1 MDLSPTHDFVLSC
14 IGYLKILFTQSS
26 DLLNVDTIHYTI
38 SNTHHQSHQKNLQVL
53 GNRQAHSYS
62 GEYKFSKILTFPWS
76 LELKINTVFLEAIGS
91 FSFFFHSFIF
101 DKTSPYIQVWVTT
114 VFLSVILLSKKC
126 APWKKTAT
134 QPTNQ
139 TTAHVLFFE
148 TATVLWL
155 VCSRVDLKIPPIW
168 SHRIL
173 KRHVLKG
180 WDSIKLMFFI
190 ASLRLFLSETGF
202 FSF

>member
-1 MDLSPTHDFVLSC
+1 M
-14 IGYLKILFTQSS
+14 
-26 DLLNVDTIHYTI
+26 
-38 SNTHHQSHQKNLQVL
+38 
-53 GNRQAHSYS
+53 GNCQAHSYS
-62 GEYKFSKILTFPWS
+62 GEYVFQNSNFSLKPWIENKYCFPWGNR
-76 LELKINTVFLEAIGS
+76 LIQV
-91 FSFFFHSFIF
+91 FFFHSFIF

-139 TTAHVLFFE
+139 TTSHVLFFE
-148 TATVLWL
+148 TATVFWL

-173 KRHVLKG
+173 KRHVLNG

-190 ASLRLFLSETGF
+190 ASLRIFLSETGF